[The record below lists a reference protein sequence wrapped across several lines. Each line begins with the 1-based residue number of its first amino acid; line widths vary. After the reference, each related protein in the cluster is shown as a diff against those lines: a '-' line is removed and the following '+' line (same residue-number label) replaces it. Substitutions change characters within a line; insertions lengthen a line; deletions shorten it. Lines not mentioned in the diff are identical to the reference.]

1 MGLLVGLI
9 PSIPHLHSYK
19 ENKLILFYCSSSVLN
34 TTVAQT
40 KQDWEAELDSFTEK
54 QDELDSF
61 IRETISPSVK
71 EFWFPPSPYF
81 ILPAICSKNSRDPL
95 T

>member
-1 MGLLVGLI
+1 MGILKNILIQIYGNRCVLMGLLVGLI

-71 EFWFPPSPYF
+71 EF
-81 ILPAICSKNSRDPL
+81 
-95 T
+95 